1 MGLRWWMIFF
11 LLDEWVGTWILSQLK
26 VSILV
31 LLQRLPEGH
40 VFVMGDNR
48 NNSCDSRAW

>member
-1 MGLRWWMIFF
+1 MISSFRLF
-11 LLDEWVGTWILSQLK
+11 SLDAYLDPLLKLF
-26 VSILV
+26 V